1 MPKFF
6 QGIKKNDL
14 CGPKMIW
21 YQLHDPLGHREVHSG
36 GVRQVQKYG
45 NIYMCDTC
53 FIAKILQRIQKYEIH
68 RHHSHLHDPCVHQG
82 VHGGVVDQ
90 VPTYENIYV
99 RYMFYA

>member
-1 MPKFF
+1 MTLLD
-6 QGIKKNDL
+6 IKK
-14 CGPKMIW
+14 CMVEEYVKFKKMET
-21 YQLHDPLGHREVHSG
+21 YV
-36 GVRQVQKYG
+36 
-45 NIYMCDTC
+45 CDTC
-53 FIAKILQRIQKYEIH
+53 FIPRILQRIQKYEIH